1 MTYVSL
7 NTINVAFVVL
17 AINNKISN
25 TFGNCNIARR
35 NEANKQQIKEFAAL
49 DIVQMEKVNKKE
61 KT

>member
-25 TFGNCNIARR
+25 TFGNCKIARR

-49 DIVQMEKVNKKE
+49 DIV
-61 KT
+61 